1 MKSLIEK
8 VKKKRGRPPK
18 KKTEKSRLI
27 VDEYTEEPLS
37 TLLSKI
43 REAVKRYRGVRM
55 ETVVKEGEDVGNVKE
70 VEIKVRI
77 QIS

>member
-1 MKSLIEK
+1 MIEK
-8 VKKKRGRPPK
+8 PKKKRGRPPK
-18 KKTEKSRLI
+18 KKTERTRLI

-37 TLLSKI
+37 SLLSKI
-43 REAVKRYRGVRM
+43 REAVKRYHGVRM
-55 ETVVKEGEDVGNVKE
+55 ETIIKEGEGVKNIKE